1 MVYISVSMYVE
12 AKPIIDYY
20 NLKKDVDERY
30 YQVFKSDNMRLIIT
44 GVGKINC
51 AAATSHL
58 LAKIPPD
65 DGDIMVNIGICGAKD
80 GFQIGAPYLINKIKD
95 ASTGKDYYPD
105 ILLKHD
111 FKECSIETFD
121 KPLSSPELLEE
132 DLCDM
137 ESSGFYA
144 SASKYVEQHRI
155 FLIKVVSDRVGIDT
169 VSKDDVL
176 KLIQNNVEKIDA
188 FIKNAE
194 DFAKVDSGFF
204 KREELEL
211 MEKIFSYLKL
221 TKSLREILY
230 KSCLHY
236 KVRTGNDILFLEN
249 IGLSDVNNK
258 RERKKLFDLIISS
271 LEKND

>member
-20 NLKKDVDERY
+20 NLKKDVDERF
-30 YQVFKSDNMRLIIT
+30 YQIFKSDNMRLIIT
-44 GVGKINC
+44 GVGKVNC

-58 LAKIPPD
+58 LAKIPPG
-65 DGDIMVNIGICGAKD
+65 DGDIVVNIGVCGAKD
-80 GFQIGAPYLINKIKD
+80 GFQIGTPYLINKIKD
-95 ASTGKDYYPD
+95 ASTGKDYYTD
-105 ILLKHD
+105 VLLKHD

-121 KPLSSPELLEE
+121 KPLFNQDFLEE
-132 DLCDM
+132 DMCDM
-137 ESSGFYA
+137 ESSGFYI

-176 KLIQNNVEKIDA
+176 QFIQNNIEKIDD

-194 DFAKVDSGFF
+194 DFAKVDDSFF
-204 KREELEL
+204 KKEELVL
-211 MEKIFSYLKL
+211 IEKICSLLKL
-221 TKSLREILY
+221 TKSFREILY

-236 KVRTGNDILFLEN
+236 KVRTGKDILFLEN
-249 IGLSDVNNK
+249 IELLDVNNK
-258 RERKKLFDLIISS
+258 RERKKYLDLIISS
-271 LEKND
+271 LEENA

>member
-20 NLKKDVDERY
+20 NLKKDVDERF
-30 YQVFKSDNMRLIIT
+30 YQIFKSDNMRLIIT
-44 GVGKINC
+44 GVGKVNC

-58 LAKIPPD
+58 LAKIPPG
-65 DGDIMVNIGICGAKD
+65 DGDIVVNIGVCGAKD
-80 GFQIGAPYLINKIKD
+80 GFVVGTPYLINKIKD
-95 ASTGKDYYPD
+95 ASTGRDYYTD
-105 ILLKHD
+105 VLLKHD

-121 KPLSSPELLEE
+121 KPLFNQDFLEE

-137 ESSGFYA
+137 ESSGFYV

-176 KLIQNNVEKIDA
+176 KFIQNNIEKIDA

-194 DFAKVDSGFF
+194 DFAKIDGSFF
-204 KREELEL
+204 KKEELVL
-211 MEKIFSYLKL
+211 IEKICSLLKL
-221 TKSLREILY
+221 TKSFREILY

-236 KVRTGNDILFLEN
+236 KVRTGKDILFLEN

-258 RERKKLFDLIISS
+258 RERKKHLDLIILS
-271 LEKND
+271 LEKNA

>member
-1 MVYISVSMYVE
+1 MVYICVSMYVE

-58 LAKIPPD
+58 LAKTPPD
-65 DGDIMVNIGICGAKD
+65 DGDIVVNIGICGAKD
-80 GFQIGAPYLINKIKD
+80 GFQMGTPYLINKIKD
-95 ASTGKDYYPD
+95 ASTGRDYYPD

-121 KPLSSPELLEE
+121 KPLFNQDLLEE

-137 ESSGFYA
+137 ESSGFYV
-144 SASKYVEQHRI
+144 SASKYVEEHRI

-176 KLIQNNVEKIDA
+176 KLIQNNVEKINA

-194 DFAKVDSGFF
+194 DFAKVDDNFF
-204 KREELEL
+204 KKEELML
-211 MEKIFSYLKL
+211 IEKISSILKL
-221 TKSLREILY
+221 TKSLGEILY

-236 KVRTGNDILFLEN
+236 KVRTGKDILFLKN
-249 IGLSDVNNK
+249 IELSDVNNK

-271 LEKND
+271 LEKDV